1 MAEMEDNGTYL
12 VSNKLKILKE
22 GILLKTNITVAVDLN
37 ISFIFNLYSIVSTI
51 DFHSYKYNKS

>member
-1 MAEMEDNGTYL
+1 MAEMEDSGTYR
-12 VSNKLKILKE
+12 VSNKPKILKE